1 MKKTL
6 VMLAVVGLVAVGS
19 AQAVPIVQYDITL
32 GENHLGPAPGWF
44 TVKATVSAGD
54 NFGLASYKITMTGWD
69 ALYQFSPKADITDGL
84 FGTQAIGFETLRS
97 ANNSTP
103 MTGAQPTVL
112 GDPSL
117 LTYGIGQG
125 TTTLSVPSGWSIT
138 GTPVNNPFQQPV
150 LLLVGQYSG
159 GTPTIDFSGT
169 NTRATVFNTDNGV
182 TVVEAEPGI
191 IPEPASLALL
201 GLGGL
206 LALRR
211 RR

>member
-6 VMLAVVGLVAVGS
+6 IMMAVVALAFAGS
-19 AQAVPIVQYDITL
+19 AQAVPLYDLQVAL
-32 GENHLGPAPGWF
+32 GENHLGPAPGYF
-44 TVKATVSAGD
+44 TVKATVSGD

-97 ANNSTP
+97 ANGSTP

-112 GDPSL
+112 GDPAL
-117 LTYGIGQG
+117 LTYGIGQ
-125 TTTLSVPSGWSIT
+125 TATSLTVPSGWSIT
-138 GTPVNNPFQQPV
+138 GTPTNNPFQQPV
-150 LLLVGQYSG
+150 LLLVGTYSG
-159 GTPTIDFSGT
+159 GTPTVAQTGMGGV
-169 NTRATVFNTDNGV
+169 TRITVFTSDDAV
-182 TVVEAEPGI
+182 DVVEADL
-191 IPEPASLALL
+191 IPEPATLALL